1 MNELKIKFNPLYLL
15 IVIFT
20 VLLPISLFVETNYQT
35 TLLTYT
41 DEVLTI
47 LSAIYI
53 VYTSFK
59 KKNRLIVPH
68 KADEIKNS
76 FENGTSILSIF
87 FLVSFVAIFL
97 IAMKGINTFES
108 AKISSKIG
116 SLFVTTCEKTL
127 PSNVKKHIITNVI
140 KSARS
145 IPLIF
150 FLKEV

>member
-59 KKNRLIVPH
+59 KKIRGIDLALLITFVLFNITRQRLFACCN
-68 KADEIKNS
+68 K
-76 FENGTSILSIF
+76 
-87 FLVSFVAIFL
+87 
-97 IAMKGINTFES
+97 
-108 AKISSKIG
+108 
-116 SLFVTTCEKTL
+116 
-127 PSNVKKHIITNVI
+127 
-140 KSARS
+140 
-145 IPLIF
+145 
-150 FLKEV
+150 

>member
-53 VYTSFK
+53 VYT
-59 KKNRLIVPH
+59 
-68 KADEIKNS
+68 
-76 FENGTSILSIF
+76 
-87 FLVSFVAIFL
+87 FV
-97 IAMKGINTFES
+97 
-108 AKISSKIG
+108 
-116 SLFVTTCEKTL
+116 
-127 PSNVKKHIITNVI
+127 
-140 KSARS
+140 
-145 IPLIF
+145 
-150 FLKEV
+150 

>member
-59 KKNRLIVPH
+59 KKNQRY
-68 KADEIKNS
+68 
-76 FENGTSILSIF
+76 
-87 FLVSFVAIFL
+87 
-97 IAMKGINTFES
+97 
-108 AKISSKIG
+108 
-116 SLFVTTCEKTL
+116 
-127 PSNVKKHIITNVI
+127 
-140 KSARS
+140 
-145 IPLIF
+145 
-150 FLKEV
+150 